1 MQLPGSTGS
10 CFSCLHSPGLCE
22 LTGEGKRYGFSKT
35 MSDSWLKSWIYCSF
49 LLYFFCVVLGVM
61 ASPRWCC
68 LGVSLPLLLLLLLRW
83 PGLLAVAEQVALVEV
98 FLEQRPDASDL
109 LQGEVVESS
118 LGGGSSEQRDE
129 EREELE
135 ADLVLVSGPGG
146 VKATRRAGNTSP
158 RETTRGHKSCFLIR
172 TETRI

>member
-1 MQLPGSTGS
+1 
-10 CFSCLHSPGLCE
+10 
-22 LTGEGKRYGFSKT
+22 
-35 MSDSWLKSWIYCSF
+35 
-49 LLYFFCVVLGVM
+49 M

-98 FLEQRPDASDL
+98 FLEQQPDASDL

-146 VKATRRAGNTSP
+146 VKAARLLSWSFNRVVHAGDTSP
-158 RETTRGHKSCFLIR
+158 K
-172 TETRI
+172 

>member
-1 MQLPGSTGS
+1 
-10 CFSCLHSPGLCE
+10 
-22 LTGEGKRYGFSKT
+22 
-35 MSDSWLKSWIYCSF
+35 
-49 LLYFFCVVLGVM
+49 M

-146 VKATRRAGNTSP
+146 GVKAARLLSWSFNRVVHAGDTSP
-158 RETTRGHKSCFLIR
+158 K
-172 TETRI
+172 

>member
-1 MQLPGSTGS
+1 
-10 CFSCLHSPGLCE
+10 
-22 LTGEGKRYGFSKT
+22 
-35 MSDSWLKSWIYCSF
+35 
-49 LLYFFCVVLGVM
+49 M

-135 ADLVLVSGPGG
+135 ADLVLVRSKLLGSCPGPLIEWYMR
-146 VKATRRAGNTSP
+146 VTRAQNNNLF
-158 RETTRGHKSCFLIR
+158 C
-172 TETRI
+172 

>member
-1 MQLPGSTGS
+1 
-10 CFSCLHSPGLCE
+10 
-22 LTGEGKRYGFSKT
+22 
-35 MSDSWLKSWIYCSF
+35 
-49 LLYFFCVVLGVM
+49 M

-83 PGLLAVAEQVALVEV
+83 PGLLAVAEQVALVEI

-146 VKATRRAGNTSP
+146 VKATRLLSWSFNIVVHAGDTSP
-158 RETTRGHKSCFLIR
+158 K
-172 TETRI
+172 

>member
-1 MQLPGSTGS
+1 
-10 CFSCLHSPGLCE
+10 
-22 LTGEGKRYGFSKT
+22 
-35 MSDSWLKSWIYCSF
+35 
-49 LLYFFCVVLGVM
+49 M

-98 FLEQRPDASDL
+98 FLEQRPGASDL

-135 ADLVLVSGPGG
+135 GDLVLVSGPEG
-146 VKATRRAGNTSP
+146 VKAARLLSWYFNRVVHAGDTSP
-158 RETTRGHKSCFLIR
+158 RETARGHKSCFLIR
-172 TETRI
+172 TDTRI

>member
-1 MQLPGSTGS
+1 
-10 CFSCLHSPGLCE
+10 
-22 LTGEGKRYGFSKT
+22 
-35 MSDSWLKSWIYCSF
+35 
-49 LLYFFCVVLGVM
+49 M

-146 VKATRRAGNTSP
+146 VKATRLLSWSFNRVVHAGDTSP